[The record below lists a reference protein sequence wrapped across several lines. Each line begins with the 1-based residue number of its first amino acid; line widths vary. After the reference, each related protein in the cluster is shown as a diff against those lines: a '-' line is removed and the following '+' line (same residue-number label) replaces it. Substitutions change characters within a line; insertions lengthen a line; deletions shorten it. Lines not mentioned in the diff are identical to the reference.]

1 MRTVI
6 QRVARAQVRTD
17 GEVVG
22 RIERGLV
29 LLTAVEQGDTEAEAE
44 ATADKVAKL
53 RCFPGKTPMDLT
65 LAEVGGGVLV
75 VSQFTLAAT
84 LHKGNR
90 PEFTRAAPPEVAER
104 LYLHL
109 ATALRATGL
118 EVATGRFRAHMDV
131 ELSNDGPVT
140 FVLDSRDRAR

>member
-6 QRVARAQVRTD
+6 QRVAAARVLVD

-22 RIERGLV
+22 AIERGLL
-29 LLTAVEQGDTEAEAE
+29 LLTAVAQAETEAEVL

-65 LAEVGGGVLV
+65 LADVSGGVLV
-75 VSQFTLAAT
+75 VSQFTLAGT

-90 PEFTRAAPPEVAER
+90 PEFTRAAAPELAER
-104 LYLHL
+104 LYLLL
-109 ATALRATGL
+109 AETLQARGL
-118 EVATGRFRAHMDV
+118 
-131 ELSNDGPVT
+131 
-140 FVLDSRDRAR
+140 